1 MVSKKKKSLAI
12 NLKSS
17 SASPFSSMMRVS
29 RGRSSAAEFGE
40 ESKTSS
46 QENNLDEEFSI
57 LSEVRSVMDDKGI
70 VARDMKID
78 DSSMPRAKS
87 YWDWVTGDNFLGGDS
102 KPYLEQA
109 LIGIK
114 LFSEYCPRCSD
125 LHWMQ
130 DENHKPQEG
139 LDGIRK
145 HVVVLEHGVC
155 PECGARRSTMIKQ
168 GELNFYNELAV
179 NAGQRCVSG
188 ETQVIVDGL
197 GYVNIS
203 SLVPE
208 STPKDKTGFVKFEK
222 PIQVLGYHG
231 YSESDSIFISRKER
245 LWEIELCNGSKLVG
259 TPEHPVY
266 AAIHDNEDKD
276 DWVDISKLKVGDK
289 LQTLMGLSTV
299 VKSQYSDRTE
309 YTYDLSVPEVHE
321 YYTNDIRSHNSGK
334 SIVVA
339 MISTYITHRIL
350 MMQKPTEIYNV
361 GSNQMLHGTFVALTA
376 GQAKDTLYEPYYGYI
391 LDSPWFKK
399 YHTLMDHYQKM
410 YGQVFYKIKDTYIQ
424 YRHRN
429 LLVYFAGPDK
439 RVLRGRCLTGDTMV
453 NTTNGFLEFE
463 EFISDDGFTET
474 DITIDSH
481 RGNRKVSHLYKDE
494 SETYKLTT
502 ANGFSVEGTPE
513 HPMLV
518 VTENLTHKWKR
529 LDEIESGDWIVSRTK
544 HNSPMFGDSDLTKDE
559 ASLLAYFIANGHRNE
574 ISSNDPIVVKN
585 LISVAK
591 RVTGKT
597 PTRTANDPAVRAD
610 TYYIKT
616 SSKGCFQDWLKSKG
630 LDSRNSLDK
639 YIPKLVRTAPK
650 EVLHE
655 FLESYF
661 ECDSGIN
668 GGSCTGATHEAP
680 IEVEVGSASEKLA
693 KQLHTILFH
702 GYGILGRFTKR
713 VINDKLN
720 PETGKFDA
728 ERVHFLITITGYDA
742 WLFFQTFKRAKV
754 QKYKER
760 SWFVEKGFAS
770 DRRNIPYIRKF
781 IFDLIE
787 DARVSSPDGKRLRR
801 LLCEDGTE
809 ILNSKKPKCIEHLR
823 GKCTTHTASEYLIY
837 SDDWEELL
845 SIYDKVNSAKSD
857 KLRKFI
863 DRESHYEQVVS
874 CEKQVGKKIVYDVT
888 VPKGHAFTANCLA
901 SHNTRVFG
909 SVDEIGWFDNN
920 KDSGKVKIDAGQV
933 YIALERSLLTCRL
946 AEERQINMGYDEA
959 LSAYF
964 LNISSPSS
972 VRDKICELVR
982 LSEGSKKMLGLHKP
996 TWEMN
1001 PNVTRDSDIVV
1012 EAYRVNPID
1021 AERDYG
1027 ANPPL
1032 SSNPFMTA
1040 RAAIEDCLRE
1050 VGRNLVV
1057 TKPKIYRAKDGD
1069 KFRYAEI
1076 EKIKPTTRPS
1086 VLAIDAGLT
1095 NNSFALSCGSL
1106 VDGKPS
1112 IDLLIEIQPLP
1123 GIPLH
1128 YTLITDNVIKE
1139 VIEKR
1144 NVCVL
1149 LADRWNSVKLLQD
1162 METYFDSL
1170 QVSKQYSVKYSDLW
1184 NLKAAIEAR
1193 EISMPRMSKLKTIAE
1208 ALNFNPEDY
1217 PRCFEGLPVEHMV
1230 LQMLTVQDTGKQV
1243 VKGDNLTDDL
1253 WRASVLMYWGLTNP
1267 DYAEYMVIKE
1277 AAAKGKVYIG
1287 SVRKGLENKTTSSG
1301 KSQVRGTVG
1310 GFLGV
1315 RSNRK

>member
-1 MVSKKKKSLAI
+1 MVSKKKKSLTI

-231 YSESDSIFISRKER
+231 YAESDSIFISRKER

-439 RVLRGRCLTGDTMV
+439 RVLRGR
-453 NTTNGFLEFE
+453 
-463 EFISDDGFTET
+463 
-474 DITIDSH
+474 
-481 RGNRKVSHLYKDE
+481 
-494 SETYKLTT
+494 
-502 ANGFSVEGTPE
+502 
-513 HPMLV
+513 
-518 VTENLTHKWKR
+518 
-529 LDEIESGDWIVSRTK
+529 
-544 HNSPMFGDSDLTKDE
+544 
-559 ASLLAYFIANGHRNE
+559 
-574 ISSNDPIVVKN
+574 
-585 LISVAK
+585 
-591 RVTGKT
+591 
-597 PTRTANDPAVRAD
+597 
-610 TYYIKT
+610 
-616 SSKGCFQDWLKSKG
+616 
-630 LDSRNSLDK
+630 
-639 YIPKLVRTAPK
+639 
-650 EVLHE
+650 
-655 FLESYF
+655 
-661 ECDSGIN
+661 
-668 GGSCTGATHEAP
+668 
-680 IEVEVGSASEKLA
+680 
-693 KQLHTILFH
+693 
-702 GYGILGRFTKR
+702 
-713 VINDKLN
+713 
-720 PETGKFDA
+720 
-728 ERVHFLITITGYDA
+728 
-742 WLFFQTFKRAKV
+742 
-754 QKYKER
+754 
-760 SWFVEKGFAS
+760 
-770 DRRNIPYIRKF
+770 
-781 IFDLIE
+781 
-787 DARVSSPDGKRLRR
+787 
-801 LLCEDGTE
+801 
-809 ILNSKKPKCIEHLR
+809 
-823 GKCTTHTASEYLIY
+823 
-837 SDDWEELL
+837 
-845 SIYDKVNSAKSD
+845 
-857 KLRKFI
+857 
-863 DRESHYEQVVS
+863 
-874 CEKQVGKKIVYDVT
+874 
-888 VPKGHAFTANCLA
+888 
-901 SHNTRVFG
+901 TRVFG

-1208 ALNFNPEDY
+1208 ALNFNPDDY